1 MRILLPFLI
10 LVFGMP
16 CAAVAQD
23 NAWTQAGRSYDNRIP
38 SPEAFLGYPIG
49 DQHTRHDRLVEYF
62 RELDRLS
69 DRVSVKVIGKT
80 FEKRDQILA
89 IFTSPANHA
98 RREEIRKRHLAA
110 QSSGGDRSIP
120 LVIHLGYNVHG
131 NEPSSSEAAMLTAF
145 HLAASLDPET
155 LKWLDEMVILM
166 DPVINPDGRDR
177 HTHWANMHKAEP
189 PVADPGDREHNEVWP
204 GGRTNHYWFDLNRDW
219 FHGTFPETRNRIRV
233 FHEWRPFVQTDH
245 HEMGT
250 NSTFYFDPG
259 KNSSNNPIVPGTL
272 YNTVYPAFGRY
283 FSRAADSIGS
293 MYFTKE
299 AFDKLYPG
307 YGSSY
312 INFYGGAGFL
322 FEQGSSRGHVQETTT
337 IPLTFAFTI
346 RNQFT
351 ASLTTIRASMSE
363 RGGLHAMRREFHRM
377 SAEQAA
383 RSTVKAYVF
392 GDPQDGSRTLAFVD
406 RLLMHEV
413 EVYELPAPMQ
423 ADGRVFDPGSS
434 YIVPVDQANHI
445 MVRSLFE
452 KQITYTDST
461 FYDAS
466 TWSLVESFGLPY
478 SSVKTEF
485 RMGRKLDSL
494 PVKRVSKV
502 TKSAYAYV
510 IEPTDYEIHRSIH
523 LLQRS
528 GVIVQTAFRPFTATV
543 EGKAKSFGY
552 GSLSIPVGLQR
563 IGVDSLYRAVSRV
576 SEECGIAVH
585 GLGTGYSLGGI
596 DLGSN
601 YMRTLKKPEAAM
613 LIGTGVA
620 ATEAGEVWHLL
631 DQRIGMPITKI
642 DLLTLSRTDLARYNT
657 LVMVSGNYGLVDKAQ
672 TDRIRAWV
680 QAGGTLIT
688 VKTAAEWA
696 IRNGF
701 GDESLLSDS
710 LPKTNAR
717 YDFDEASDREGA
729 KAMGGSIFRVD
740 LDTTHPI
747 GFGYTS
753 RRLSV
758 YRNGATY
765 LRPSRNAYST
775 VAKFVSNPL
784 VGGYVHPESLS
795 RIRNSASVLVG
806 QSGRG
811 RVVYFADDPNFRGV
825 WYGTNRLFLNAL
837 FFGSLINVPTPGG
850 SGSE

>member
-1 MRILLPFLI
+1 MTRFSPFLLLF
-10 LVFGMP
+10 LVLQG
-16 CAAVAQD
+16 AAVAQVKS
-23 NAWTQAGRSYDNRIP
+23 WTQAGRNYDSRIP
-38 SPEAFLGYPIG
+38 TPEAFLGYPIG

-69 DRVSVKVIGKT
+69 DRVSVQVIGKT
-80 FEKRDQILA
+80 FEKRDQLLA

-110 QSSGGDRSIP
+110 QTAGGDPSVP

-131 NEPSSSEAAMLTAF
+131 NEPSSSEAAILTAY

-155 LKWLDEMVILM
+155 LKWLDETVILM

-177 HTHWANMHKAEP
+177 HTHWANMHKADP
-189 PVADPGDREHNEVWP
+189 PVADPADREHNEVWP

-259 KNSSNNPIVPGTL
+259 KGSSNNPIVPGTL
-272 YNTVYPAFGRY
+272 YNTVYPLFGRH

-322 FEQGSSRGHVQETTT
+322 FEQASSRGHVQETSTV
-337 IPLTFAFTI
+337 PLTFAFTI

-351 ASLTTIRASMSE
+351 ASLATIRASLAE
-363 RGGLHAMRREFHRM
+363 RESLHAMRREFHRL

-383 RSTVKAYVF
+383 RSQVKAYVF
-392 GDPQDGSRTLAFVD
+392 GDPQDRSRTLAFVD
-406 RLLMHEV
+406 RLLMHQV
-413 EVYELPAPMQ
+413 EVHELPA
-423 ADGRVFDPGSS
+423 AIRSEGRVFETGSS
-434 YIVPVDQANHI
+434 YLVPVEQMNHI
-445 MVRSLFE
+445 MVRSIFE

-466 TWSLVESFGLPY
+466 TWSLIEAFGIPY
-478 SSVKTEF
+478 SALKTAFKTGQRLE
-485 RMGRKLDSL
+485 SL
-494 PVKRVSKV
+494 PTRAVPPVKRSG
-502 TKSAYAYV
+502 YAYV
-510 IEPTDYEIHRSIH
+510 MGSTDYHVHRAIYM
-523 LLQRS
+523 LQQS
-528 GVIVQTAFRPFTATV
+528 GVNVQSAFRPFTASVDGSAVT
-543 EGKAKSFGY
+543 FGY

-563 IGVDSLYRAVSRV
+563 VGEDSLFRTVSRV
-576 SEECGIAVH
+576 SAACGIPIH
-585 GLGTGYSLGGI
+585 GLATGYSLGGI

-601 YMRTLKKPEAAM
+601 NMRTLKKPEAAM
-613 LIGTGVA
+613 LIGNGVA

-631 DQRIGMPITKI
+631 DQRVGMPITKI
-642 DLLTLSRTDLARYNT
+642 DLTTLSRTDLSRYNT
-657 LVMVSGNYGLVDKAQ
+657 LVMVGGNYGQMDKSQ

-680 QAGGTLIT
+680 QAGGTLIAI
-688 VKTAAEWA
+688 KNASEWA
-696 IRNGF
+696 VRNGF
-701 GDESLLSDS
+701 GEEALVPDS
-710 LPKTNAR
+710 LPRANAR
-717 YDFDEASDREGA
+717 FDFDEAQDREGA

-753 RRLSV
+753 RTLSV
-758 YRNGATY
+758 YRNGATC
-765 LRPSRNAYST
+765 LRPSRNPYST
-775 VAKFVSNPL
+775 VAKYLATPL
-784 VGGYVHPESLS
+784 VGGYVHPESLA
-795 RIRNSASVLVG
+795 RIRQSASVLVG
-806 QSGRG
+806 QTGRG
-811 RVVYFADDPNFRGV
+811 RVVYFADDPNFRGA

-837 FFGSLINVPTPGG
+837 FYGGSINVPAAGP
-850 SGSE
+850 SASE

>member
-1 MRILLPFLI
+1 MIRLFPFL
-10 LVFGMP
+10 LLFVCLQGET
-16 CAAVAQD
+16 VAQD
-23 NAWTQAGRSYDNRIP
+23 KAWTQAGRSYDSRIP

-69 DRVSVKVIGKT
+69 DRVSVQVIGKT

-89 IFTSPANHA
+89 IFTSPPNQS
-98 RREEIRKRHLAA
+98 RREDIRKRNLAA
-110 QSSGGDRSIP
+110 QSSGGDRSLP

-131 NEPSSSEAAMLTAF
+131 NEPSSSEAAMLTAY

-189 PVADPGDREHNEVWP
+189 PVADPADREHNEIWP

-233 FHEWRPFVQTDH
+233 FHQWRPFVQTDH

-272 YNTVYPAFGRY
+272 YNSVYPTFGRY

-322 FEQGSSRGHVQETTT
+322 FEQGSSRGHVQETTSV
-337 IPLTFAFTI
+337 PLTFAFTI

-351 ASLTTIRASMSE
+351 ASLTTIRASLAE
-363 RGGLHAMRREFHRM
+363 REGLHAMRREFYRL

-383 RSTVKAYVF
+383 RSPVKAYVF
-392 GDPQDGSRTLAFVD
+392 GDPRDRSRTLAFVD

-413 EVYELPAPMQ
+413 EVYELPSPML
-423 ADGRVFDPGSS
+423 ADGRAFEAGSS
-434 YIVPVDQANHI
+434 YIVPVDQAGHI

-466 TWSLVESFGLPY
+466 TWSMVEAFGLPY
-478 SSVKTEF
+478 SAVKTEY
-485 RMGRKLDSL
+485 RRGRRLESV
-494 PVKRVSKV
+494 PAEQSPKV
-502 TKSAYAYV
+502 TRSGYAYV
-510 IEPTDYEIHRSIH
+510 IEPTDYHFHRAIH
-523 LLQRS
+523 LLQQS
-528 GVIVQTAFRPFTATV
+528 GVTVQSAFRPFTSNV
-543 EGKAKSFGY
+543 DGKSKSFGY

-563 IGVDSLYRAVSRV
+563 IGEDSLYRTVSRV
-576 SEECGIAVH
+576 SEACGIAVH
-585 GLGTGYSLGGI
+585 GLKTGYSQGGI

-642 DLLTLSRTDLARYNT
+642 DLLTLARTDLSRYNT
-657 LVMVSGNYGLVDKAQ
+657 LVMVSGSYGLVDKAQ
-672 TDRIRAWV
+672 TDRIRSWV

-688 VKTAAEWA
+688 IKNASEWA
-696 IRNGF
+696 VRNGF
-701 GDESLLSDS
+701 GEESLLSDS
-710 LPKTNAR
+710 LSKTNAR
-717 YDFDEASDREGA
+717 YDFDEAADREGA

-775 VAKFVSNPL
+775 VAKYVSNPL
-784 VGGYVHPESLS
+784 VGGYVHPESLA
-795 RIRNSASVLVG
+795 RIRQSASVLVG

-837 FFGSLINVPTPGG
+837 FFGSLINVPTPGF
-850 SGSE
+850 SASE

>member
-1 MRILLPFLI
+1 MRSILFQLTLSVFLH
-10 LVFGMP
+10 VPSHAQEDAWFR
-16 CAAVAQD
+16 AA
-23 NAWTQAGRSYDNRIP
+23 RSYDGRIP
-38 SPEAFLGYPIG
+38 TPEAFLGYRIG
-49 DQHTRHDRLVEYF
+49 EQHTRHDRLVEYF

-69 DRVSVKVIGKT
+69 DRVSVQVIGKT
-80 FEKRDQILA
+80 FEKRDQVLA
-89 IFTSPANHA
+89 IFTSSANHA
-98 RREEIRKRHLAA
+98 RREEIRKRHLAS
-110 QSSGGDRSIP
+110 QSRGGDPAIP

-131 NEPSSSEAAMLTAF
+131 NEPSSSEAAMLTAY
-145 HLAASLDPET
+145 HLAASLDAET
-155 LKWLDEMVILM
+155 GRWLEEMVILM

-189 PVADPGDREHNEVWP
+189 PVADPADREHNENWP

-272 YNTVYPAFGRY
+272 YNGIYPTFGRY
-283 FSRAADSIGS
+283 FSLAADSIGS

-337 IPLTFAFTI
+337 VPLTFAFTI

-351 ASLTTIRASMSE
+351 ASLTTIRASLAE
-363 RGGLHAMRREFHRM
+363 REGLYAMRREFHRQ
-377 SAEQAA
+377 SAEQGA
-383 RSTVKAYVF
+383 RSPVKAYVF
-392 GDPQDGSRTLAFVD
+392 GDSKDRSRTLAFVD
-406 RLLMHEV
+406 RLLMHEID
-413 EVYELPAPMQ
+413 VYELANPIQ
-423 ADGRVFDPGSS
+423 VDGRGFEPGTS
-434 YIVPVDQANHI
+434 YLVPVDQPNHI
-445 MVRSLFE
+445 MVRSVFE

-466 TWSLVESFGLPY
+466 TWSLVESFGLPHAAY
-478 SSVKTEF
+478 KTEF
-485 RMGRKLDSL
+485 RRGQKLGGVPERQAP
-494 PVKRVSKV
+494 PVTRSG
-502 TKSAYAYV
+502 YAYV
-510 IEPTDYEIHRSIH
+510 IEPTDYQVHRAIHR
-523 LLQRS
+523 LQQS

-543 EGKAKSFGY
+543 EGKSTTFGY
-552 GSLSIPVGLQR
+552 GSLCIPVGLQR
-563 IGVDSLYRAVSRV
+563 IGEDSLFRAVASV
-576 SEECGIAVH
+576 SKECGIAIH
-585 GLGTGYSLGGI
+585 GLKTGYSQGGI

-613 LIGTGVA
+613 VIGTGVA

-642 DLLTLSRTDLARYNT
+642 DILTLSRTDLSRYNT
-657 LVMVSGNYGLVDKAQ
+657 LVMVSGNYGLLDKSQ

-688 VKTAAEWA
+688 IKSASEWA

-701 GDESLLSDS
+701 GEESLLSDS
-710 LPKTNAR
+710 LGRTTAR

-758 YRNGATY
+758 YRNGSTY
-765 LRPSRNAYST
+765 LRPSRNPYST
-775 VAKFVSNPL
+775 VAKYVSNPL
-784 VGGYVHPESLS
+784 VGGYVHPESLA
-795 RIRNSASVLVG
+795 RIRQSASVLVG

-837 FFGSLINVPTPGG
+837 FFGGLINVPSPGV
-850 SGSE
+850 SGME